1 VHYCVRVVGRSGEC
15 ESSCRRNGR
24 GTVSE
29 EAQSRGNTSEEVT
42 PGQLEEV
49 IVTAQKRSERIQDV
63 PMSITAVSRDELSK
77 EGVFGPADL
86 EKVAPGF
93 TYRQSQNGT
102 PVYAIRGIGFYSEQ
116 AAVAPTVTVY
126 QDQTPLP
133 YARMAEGVGMDV
145 ERVEVLKGPQ
155 GTLFGQ
161 NSTAG
166 AVNYI
171 AAKPT
176 NTMEAGV
183 DATYGRFN
191 EFDIDGFVSGPI
203 GKGVKARLSFR
214 QELRDG
220 WQLNS
225 IIPANRS
232 VGTTCPLGVCCW
244 RASQS
249 TISPSI

>member
-1 VHYCVRVVGRSGEC
+1 MGVVMNLPRFGALCIIACVLSVEAANANPAA
-15 ESSCRRNGR
+15 EEMAA

-63 PMSITAVSRDELSK
+63 PMSITAASRDELSK
-77 EGVFGPADL
+77 EGVFSPADL

-126 QDQTPLP
+126 QDQIPLP
-133 YARMAEGVGMDV
+133 YARMTEGVPIDV

-166 AVNYI
+166 AVNYV
-171 AAKPT
+171 AAKPKDSF
-176 NTMEAGV
+176 ASGV
-183 DATYGRFN
+183 DLTYGRFN
-191 EFDIDGFVSGPI
+191 EVDAGGYVTGPLTE
-203 GKGVKARLSFR
+203 G
-214 QELRDG
+214 
-220 WQLNS
+220 
-225 IIPANRS
+225 
-232 VGTTCPLGVCCW
+232 
-244 RASQS
+244 
-249 TISPSI
+249 